1 METNF
6 TIPTETRFAAFVL
19 ALVASTTLLGAT
31 VFAMQPRDEG
41 ASPQPIALERVVV
54 SAPAV
59 N

>member
-19 ALVASTTLLGAT
+19 ALVTSTTLLGAT

-41 ASPQPIALERVVV
+41 ASPQPIALERVAV